1 MKKCMLLTAFVVMVL
16 VTRGQHQYANRSV
29 LAAGQW
35 IKISTTGQ
43 GVFKVSAADLR
54 VSGVGTLPSD
64 QLALFGSGGL
74 QLPESNAQ
82 GAVDDLPEMA
92 IWMEDGGDGQFSGND
107 YFLFYA
113 PGSSRW
119 ENDSL
124 SGQYRFL
131 KNPYAD
137 KSFFFIRTSG
147 AVGKRIQQDR
157 QQLQANKTVT
167 QYDGLYRYE
176 LDSINFLR
184 SGKEWYGEDFGN
196 QQGRMAIRTFP
207 VIQQGVVPGSS
218 FSLTSEIVGRSAGQP
233 NRMAVSVNGLKVL
246 EHTTAPLIG
255 TLLEPSANTS
265 RVSVTARSE
274 APAMSVSYSF
284 SGSSVNAQ
292 AWLNWFELRYRR
304 SLDMAGLP
312 QFVFSDRESVAP
324 GLAAQF
330 VIGNPTTDARVWDI
344 TEFRQP
350 LALSVTAQSG
360 QLQFT
365 RTVATLRA
373 YVVFNPATTEKV
385 VLEGAVQNQDLHAFT
400 APDML
405 IVADQDVFSAAER
418 LAAFHR
424 QRGLKVLVEDPRRIY
439 NEFSSGTP
447 DPTAIRN
454 FIRMFHERATVAGT
468 ENLKYLLLFG
478 GASYHV
484 KGKLAAQWNRVP
496 AYQSDASL
504 DPLTSYVTDDF
515 YGYLEK
521 HEDIRGSQP
530 APTLDL
536 AIGRIPARTLQ
547 QANQAVDKILRY
559 HQPAGLGAW
568 RTGITLVAD
577 DEDFN
582 LHLNDAEFHAGMVGR
597 EYPAWQVNKIYLD
610 AFKQQSNAGGS
621 RYPEA
626 NMAIIEGVNRGTL
639 IWNYS
644 GHGGS
649 ARLAQ
654 EAILEAGSLAAWDNA
669 ARLPLLITATC
680 DFAPFDDPEQFSLG
694 EDLLVGRN
702 NGSIG
707 LMTTTRLVFASSN
720 RVINHNFLRFILKK
734 NASGRYPTLGEALR
748 DSKNFTVANSGEDIN
763 TRKFIMLGDPAMKL
777 AMPEW
782 SVKTTTVNGNSV
794 SQTADTL
801 KALGNYTIEGVV
813 MDEMGQEKGDFN
825 GYVYPRLYDKP
836 EAVKTLANDQQSFA
850 VDFQKDN
857 RLLFAGKIPV
867 KSGKFSFT
875 LTVPADADIRFG
887 QARLAYY
894 AENGVG
900 DAMGL
905 DNHFIVGGRNSVPA
919 KDTSGPVI
927 KALLNT
933 EQFRDGDKVNQ
944 TPLLIMKL
952 TDESGINVS
961 GIGIGHDII
970 AILDNDA
977 RTAMV
982 LNDFYVPEATTSG
995 YAGSVRI
1002 RLPECSAGRH
1012 TLFVRAWDVLNHSAQ
1027 TTINFEVVPQKA
1039 IPITNLKA
1047 FPNPLGN
1054 RTVFSIGLDG
1064 DTRGAQVSV
1073 AVHAIDGRIL
1083 WLQEKA
1089 INEASLRS
1097 LEIPWN
1103 TVGRPSGSMPP
1114 GICFCRVIVKSREGV
1129 ITTKTVKLVVL

>member
-1 MKKCMLLTAFVVMVL
+1 MKKCMLLTALVVL
-16 VTRGQHQYANRSV
+16 VLGSRGQRQYASHSV
-29 LAAGQW
+29 LATGSW
-35 IKISTTGQ
+35 VKISTTGQ

-54 VSGVGTLPSD
+54 SAGVGTVASA
-64 QLALFGSGGL
+64 QLALFGSGGAV
-74 QLPESNAQ
+74 LPESNALESI
-82 GAVDDLPEMA
+82 DDLPELA
-92 IWMEDGGDGQFSGND
+92 IWMEDGGDGEFSGND

-113 PGSSRW
+113 PGLNRW
-119 ENDSL
+119 QYDSL
-124 SGQYRFL
+124 AAQFRFF

-137 KSFFFIRTSG
+137 KAFFFIKTSG
-147 AVGKRIQQDR
+147 TGGKRIQQDR
-157 QQLQANKTVT
+157 QQLQPNKTVT
-167 QYDGLYRYE
+167 QYDGLFRYE

-196 QQGRMAIRTFP
+196 QQGRLSVRTFP
-207 VIQQGVVPGSS
+207 VIQQGVAPGSS

-233 NRMAVSVNGLKVL
+233 NRMVVAVNGNKVV

-255 TLLEPSANTS
+255 TLLEPAGNTS
-265 RVSVTARSE
+265 RVSASGRSD
-274 APAMSVSYSF
+274 APGLSVSYTF

-292 AWLNWFELRYRR
+292 AWLNWFELHYRR
-304 SLDMAGLP
+304 VLDMAGIN
-312 QFVFSDRESVAP
+312 QFVFRDRESVAP
-324 GLAAQF
+324 GLIAQF
-330 VIGNPTTDARVWDI
+330 TISNPATDARAWDI
-344 TEFRQP
+344 TDFGQP
-350 LALSVTAQSG
+350 VGLSVTAQSG

-365 RTVATLRA
+365 RSVASLRE
-373 YVVFNPATTEKV
+373 YTVFNPALADKV
-385 VLEGAVQNQDLHAFT
+385 VVEGAIQNQDLHGLV

-405 IVADQDVFSAAER
+405 IVADKDVFLAAER

-424 QRGLKVLVEDPRRIY
+424 QRGLKVLVEDPRRIF
-439 NEFSSGTP
+439 NEFSSGIP

-454 FIRMFHERATVAGT
+454 FIRMFHERAMPTGKPP
-468 ENLKYLLLFG
+468 LQYLLLFG
-478 GASYHV
+478 GASYHF
-484 KGKLAAQWNRVP
+484 KGKLAAQWNKVP

-504 DPLTSYVTDDF
+504 DPLTSYVTDDY
-515 YGYLEK
+515 YGYLER
-521 HEDIRGSQP
+521 HEDIRVSQP

-536 AIGRIPARTLQ
+536 AIGRIPARNLQ
-547 QANQAVDKILRY
+547 QANQAVDKIIRY

-582 LHLNDAEFHAGMVGR
+582 LHLNDAEFHAGMINR
-597 EYPAWQVNKIYLD
+597 EYPEWQLNKIYLD
-610 AFKQQSNAGGS
+610 AYSQQSNAGGS

-626 NMAIIEGVNRGTL
+626 NKAIVEGVNSGTL

-654 EAILEAGSLAAWDNA
+654 EAILEADGLAAWENTT
-669 ARLPLLITATC
+669 RLPLLITATC

-734 NASGRYPTLGEALR
+734 NATGRYPTLGEALR
-748 DSKNFTVANSGEDIN
+748 DSKNFTVASSGEDIN

-782 SVKTTTVNGNSV
+782 NVKTTTVNGKSV
-794 SQTADTL
+794 SPTGDTL

-813 MDEMGQEKGDFN
+813 LDEMGQEKGDFN

-836 EAVKTLANDQQSFA
+836 EAIKTLANDPQSFA

-857 RLLFAGKIPV
+857 RLLFTGKIPV

-894 AENGVG
+894 AENGTG

-944 TPLLIMKL
+944 TPLLIIKL
-952 TDESGINVS
+952 ADESGINVS
-961 GIGIGHDII
+961 GNGIGHDIV

-982 LNDFYVPEATTSG
+982 LNDYYVPETAASG
-995 YAGSVRI
+995 YAGSIRI
-1002 RLPECSAGRH
+1002 RLPELTAGKH
-1012 TLFVRAWDVLNHSAQ
+1012 TLFVRAWDVLNQSAQ
-1027 TTINFEVVPQKA
+1027 TTINFEVVPLKE
-1039 IPITNLKA
+1039 IPITTLKA
-1047 FPNPLGN
+1047 FPNPLSSQ
-1054 RTVFSIGLDG
+1054 TVFSIGLDG
-1064 DTRGAQVSV
+1064 DTRGAMVSV
-1073 AVHAIDGRIL
+1073 VVFAMDGRRL
-1083 WLQEKA
+1083 WQHEKA
-1089 INEASLRS
+1089 INEAALRS

-1103 TVGRPSGSMPP
+1103 AVGRPAGSMPP
-1114 GICFCRVIVKSREGV
+1114 GVYFCRVIVKSREGV
-1129 ITTKTVKLVVL
+1129 NTTKTVKLVVL